1 MIMYSTATRWPF
13 LPSIVEC
20 GPRSCL
26 WVFLFPIAQFIST
39 HCLARSTFVF
49 CSKVIHILYTQQS
62 LPTPREEFNRALRQ
76 LPHSFERQQT
86 HRATPCFIQFRDN
99 LFLRLR
105 LCLGPDFVSF
115 TLRPLPLPKHRPAR
129 WLEDR
134 GSRLLSSLQNFSL
147 RQLLRIEHP
156 PHILLIHNR

>member
-1 MIMYSTATRWPF
+1 MDLA
-13 LPSIVEC
+13 LV
-20 GPRSCL
+20 SC
-26 WVFLFPIAQFIST
+26 FRLFQLLTVIST
-39 HCLARSTFVF
+39 HCLARSSFVF
-49 CSKVIHILYTQQS
+49 APRSSTFFKLAVSTNPPGGIQS
-62 LPTPREEFNRALRQ
+62 CASGQ

>member
-1 MIMYSTATRWPF
+1 LSLGLS
-13 LPSIVEC
+13 LPNCSVYINPLPCQVHL
-20 GPRSCL
+20 R
-26 WVFLFPIAQFIST
+26 
-39 HCLARSTFVF
+39 F

-105 LCLGPDFVSF
+105 LCLGTEFVSF
-115 TLRPLPLPKHRPAR
+115 TLRPSPLPKHRPAR

-147 RQLLRIEHP
+147 RQLLSGLN
-156 PHILLIHNR
+156 ILRTFF